1 MNVPYSMIFIKK
13 KLSKTFFKNKQLMK
27 LFILIILYKMLSA
40 NQINSLAKQVIW
52 LALIKL
58 TLNA

>member
-1 MNVPYSMIFIKK
+1 MNDPYSMIFIKK

-27 LFILIILYKMLSA
+27 LFILIILYKLLA
-40 NQINSLAKQVIW
+40 NQINSLAKQIIW
-52 LALIKL
+52 LALFKL

>member
-40 NQINSLAKQVIW
+40 NQINSLAKQI
-52 LALIKL
+52 I
-58 TLNA
+58 